1 MPQVG
6 SHLWSFK
13 LVGSTHEDR
22 QDLFQELMGGAQLG
36 VLVLAE
42 SSEYNG
48 VEALLTSWGSMQLRP
63 ALSLGW
69 LSKRNRFWELGE
81 DDAPHPES
89 DLVQFRTAMQQ
100 HNVSPRR
107 DGVYEGLTGLI
118 NTYAITPRGVTVS
131 IWVHRHKLYGDVPTL
146 VRA

>member
-1 MPQVG
+1 MAQVG
-6 SHLWSFK
+6 THLWEFK
-13 LVGSTHEDR
+13 LVGSKHNDR
-22 QDLFQELMGGAQLG
+22 QELFDELMSGVQLG

-42 SSEYNG
+42 SREYNG

-63 ALSLGW
+63 AFSLGW

-89 DLVQFRTAMQQ
+89 DLVQFRIAMQQ
-100 HNVSPRR
+100 HQVVPRR
-107 DGVYEGLTGLI
+107 DGVYEGLTGVI
-118 NTYAITPRGVTVS
+118 NTYAVTPRGVTVS
-131 IWVHRHKLYGDVPTL
+131 VWVHRHKLYGDVPAL